1 MRAMSTVPAL
11 LGLILAALAV
21 PSAAQTG
28 LQMQA
33 SSGEVAIPSSAA
45 VEPFD
50 TEAAAIIQYDDGEAD
65 TYVWVAAPR

>member
-11 LGLILAALAV
+11 LGLILTSLAV

-33 SSGEVAIPSSAA
+33 SSGEAALSSSAA

-50 TEAAAIIQYDDGEAD
+50 TEAAAIIQYDDGEVD
-65 TYVWVAAPR
+65 NYVWETPR